1 MIHKVE
7 QSRPFSQNQHVVLLL
22 VNPNL
27 GTPQADARTL
37 RTTRCW
43 TQTSDRGWLMV
54 RFPATS
60 LPQMIR
66 VAKEEGRIRSC
77 QLTRSKLPRPSH
89 FHTSLLVKRRSLSL
103 RPLLQSTDWG
113 LSDLFRATSFKADDQ
128 DGWHEEGIKAHTDDD
143 QGGFK
148 TRTHKKRGSLSKL
161 RSATAFKVGGSHIT

>member
-1 MIHKVE
+1 
-7 QSRPFSQNQHVVLLL
+7 
-22 VNPNL
+22 
-27 GTPQADARTL
+27 
-37 RTTRCW
+37 
-43 TQTSDRGWLMV
+43 MV

-113 LSDLFRATSFKADDQ
+113 LSDLFGATSFKADDQ
-128 DGWHEEGIKAHTDDD
+128 DGRHEEGINAHTDND

-148 TRTHKKRGSLSKL
+148 TCTHTKRGSLSKL
-161 RSATAFKVGGSHIT
+161 RSATAFNAMWGVLTSHKVAISTMTINLECNSRVGRRKNCVSLYNMRELS